1 MKKVFK
7 SIILKMILSLIISVA
22 VVFGMTVGGIRLHR
36 INLSTRYNFSYL
48 TGGANKVILFV
59 GDGMG
64 DEHIKVTEAYYEKE
78 IFFKSF
84 EKRGHVSTASLD
96 VLKSTDSAS
105 TATAMATGKKVHN
118 KEISTLNSKQL
129 PSISEYLNE
138 QEIGVGLVTT
148 DFLYSQTIAAYST
161 HTTDEKNTED
171 IINQQIN
178 SSIDLFL
185 GSGRNIYSKY
195 RLDFNQKGYYYY
207 NDYKE
212 IDTNNSKIIGVFDEL
227 ADQKTNNTI
236 PTLDILTKI
245 AVEFMEKNFPN
256 GYFLVIEC
264 GHIDKMIHNANI
276 FEMMEYLENLDKAVK
291 DTYDFLKNDES
302 AAIIVTATHET
313 GGLRYNGELKDDIN
327 SMDLITYDGHT
338 LVDVPY
344 YIYFSNPEVNKYFLP
359 EIIDNTDIYKICKA
373 LLSD

>member
-161 HTTDEKNTED
+161 HTTDEENTED

-195 RLDFNQKGYYYY
+195 RLEFNQKGYYYY

-212 IDTNNSKIIGVFDEL
+212 IDTNNSKIIGVFDEI

-245 AVEFMEKNFPN
+245 AVEFMEKNFSSF
-256 GYFLVIEC
+256 YFC
-264 GHIDKMIHNANI
+264 
-276 FEMMEYLENLDKAVK
+276 YL
-291 DTYDFLKNDES
+291 
-302 AAIIVTATHET
+302 
-313 GGLRYNGELKDDIN
+313 
-327 SMDLITYDGHT
+327 LI
-338 LVDVPY
+338 
-344 YIYFSNPEVNKYFLP
+344 S
-359 EIIDNTDIYKICKA
+359 
-373 LLSD
+373 